1 MKVIVDTC
9 VWSNA
14 LRNQLQKVT
23 QKDLLLEQLIEDDQ
37 VVMLGPIRQELLS
50 GIKNEKSLMN

>member
-14 LRNQLQKVT
+14 LRNQPKEAIH
-23 QKDLLLEQLIEDDQ
+23 KDLLLEQLIEQ
-37 VVMLGPIRQELLS
+37 YPLNYYNKHYSWILRIR
-50 GIKNEKSLMN
+50 II